1 MMLKI
6 QRNHIDIWL
15 LIVVLGL
22 MVVSLGVV
30 YSASAEWSVKR
41 FDTQSHY
48 LDLHAIK
55 ILLSIAALFI
65 GLSVP
70 YGFYKKITKPVLIV
84 AVLLLVATFV
94 LGGETKGAV
103 RWLRFGGLGFQPSEF
118 AKFALLFHISLLLS
132 TKSEH
137 VREFKRG
144 FLPIIIW
151 ICAVTGLVLAQP
163 NLSTGIM
170 LFMLTIVLLFAGR
183 VRILHLFGMI
193 LVAACVFGLYIL
205 FMAYVLNRPYQL
217 QRILH
222 FVHGDP
228 NGQHNYQ
235 LWQGIIGFGNGG
247 LFGVGPGESRQRDL
261 FLPESYN
268 DFVYSIVGE
277 EYGFVGTILVLGA
290 FLFVMLR
297 GFRIAKH
304 SKDDFARFL
313 AIAITSTITLY
324 ALVNA
329 SVALGILPTTGLPMP
344 FISYG
349 GSSLMLSAFS
359 IGVLLNI
366 SAHTDLHPRLTKSAS
381 VNSEAVASAAGLG
394 KVY

>member
-1 MMLKI
+1 MLKI
-6 QRNHIDIWL
+6 QRNHIDVWL
-15 LIVVLGL
+15 LLVVLGL
-22 MVVSLGVV
+22 MVVSLGIV
-30 YSASAEWSVKR
+30 YSASAEWSFKR

-55 ILLSIAALFI
+55 ILLSIGALFV
-65 GLSVP
+65 GLSIP
-70 YGFYKKITKPVLIV
+70 YTIYKKFTKPVLVV
-84 AVLLLVATFV
+84 AVLLLAVTFV

-118 AKFALLFHISLLLS
+118 AKFALLFHISLLMAV
-132 TKSEH
+132 KGEH
-137 VREFKRG
+137 IKDFKRG

-151 ICAVTGLVLAQP
+151 IGVVTGLVLAQP
-163 NLSTGIM
+163 NLSTGMM
-170 LFMLTIVLLFAGR
+170 LFALTIILLFAGHGR
-183 VRILHLFGMI
+183 MIHLLGMI
-193 LVAACVFGLYIL
+193 VVAVCLFALYVL
-205 FMAYVLNRPYQL
+205 CMAYVLKRPYQL
-217 QRILH
+217 ERIMH

-247 LFGVGPGESRQRDL
+247 LFGVGPGESRQRDF

-277 EYGFVGTILVLGA
+277 EYGLFGTLVILGA

-297 GFRIAKH
+297 GFRIAKYA
-304 SKDDFARFL
+304 KDDYARFL
-313 AIAITSTITLY
+313 AIAISSTITLY

-329 SVALGILPTTGLPMP
+329 SVALGLLPTTGLPMP
-344 FISYG
+344 FVSYG

-366 SAHTDLHPRLTKSAS
+366 SASTDLHPRTTKEEIIKKE
-381 VNSEAVASAAGLG
+381 VLEAETGLG

>member
-1 MMLKI
+1 MLKFR
-6 QRNHIDIWL
+6 RNHIDIWL
-15 LIVVLGL
+15 FIVVLWL
-22 MVVSLGVV
+22 MVMSLGVV
-30 YSASAEWSVKR
+30 YSASAEWSYKR

-48 LDLHAIK
+48 LNLHSIK
-55 ILLSIAALFI
+55 ILLSICALFI
-65 GLSVP
+65 GLSIP
-70 YGFYKKITKPVLIV
+70 YTFYRKFTKSALIA
-84 AVLLLVATFV
+84 AVIFLAVTFV

-118 AKFALLFHISLLLS
+118 AKFALLFHISLLLAV
-132 TKSEH
+132 KGENIKN
-137 VREFKRG
+137 FKKG
-144 FLPIIIW
+144 FLPVTVW
-151 ICAVTGLVLAQP
+151 IGVVTGLILAQP

-170 LFMLTIVLLFAGR
+170 LFALAVILLFVGK
-183 VRILHLFGMI
+183 VRTLHLFGMI
-193 LVAACVFGLYIL
+193 MAASCILFLYVA
-205 FMAYVLNRPYQL
+205 FMAYVINRPYQL

-222 FVHGDP
+222 FVQWNP
-228 NGQHNYQ
+228 NHRLNYQ

-247 LFGVGPGESRQRDL
+247 LLGVGPGESRQRDL

-277 EYGFVGTILVLGA
+277 EYGFIGAIIVLGA
-290 FLFVMLR
+290 FLFVLLR

-304 SKDDFARFL
+304 AKDDFGRFL
-313 AIAITSTITLY
+313 AIGITNTITLY

-329 SVALGILPTTGLPMP
+329 SVALGLLPTTGLPMP

-366 SAHTDLHPRLTKSAS
+366 SAHTDLHPRAAKPAGGDDAVLTPDT
-381 VNSEAVASAAGLG
+381 GLG

>member
-1 MMLKI
+1 MKI

-22 MVVSLGVV
+22 MVVGLGVV
-30 YSASAEWSVKR
+30 YSASAEWSLRR
-41 FDTQSHY
+41 FETQSYY

-55 ILLSIAALFI
+55 ILLSIVALFV
-65 GLSVP
+65 GLNIS
-70 YGFYKKITKPVLIV
+70 YSFYRKFTKPVLVI
-84 AVLLLVATFV
+84 AILFLVVTLM
-94 LGGETKGAV
+94 LGGETKGVV

-118 AKFALLFHISLLLS
+118 AKFALLFHISLLLAI
-132 TKSEH
+132 KGEN
-137 VREFKRG
+137 VRNFNKG
-144 FLPIIIW
+144 FLPIIVW
-151 ICAVTGLVLAQP
+151 IGIVTGLVLAQP
-163 NLSTGIM
+163 NLSTGMM
-170 LFMLTIVLLFAGR
+170 LFALTVALLFVGK
-183 VRILHLFGMI
+183 VRIIHLLGMM
-193 LVAACVFGLYIL
+193 LVAICVFTLYVL
-205 FMAYVLNRPYQL
+205 FMAYVLKRPYQL
-217 QRILH
+217 QRIMH
-222 FVHGDP
+222 FVQSDS
-228 NGQHNYQ
+228 NNRYNYQ

-277 EYGFVGTILVLGA
+277 EYGLLGTLVVLGA
-290 FLFVMLR
+290 FLFIMLR

-304 SKDDFARFL
+304 TKDDFARFL

-366 SAHTDLHPRLTKSAS
+366 SAHTDLHPRIVKSVTPIDTMLTP
-381 VNSEAVASAAGLG
+381 ERGLG

>member
-1 MMLKI
+1 MLKI

-22 MVVSLGVV
+22 MVTSLGIV
-30 YSASAEWSVKR
+30 YSASAEWSFKR

-55 ILLSIAALFI
+55 ILLSIAALFV
-65 GLSVP
+65 GLSIP
-70 YGFYKKITKPVLIV
+70 YSVYKKWTKPLLVI
-84 AVLLLVATFV
+84 AVLFLAVTFV

-103 RWLRFGGLGFQPSEF
+103 RFLRFGGLGFQPSEF
-118 AKFALLFHISLLLS
+118 AKFALLFHISLLMA
-132 TKSEH
+132 TKGENLKD
-137 VREFKRG
+137 FKRG
-144 FLPIIIW
+144 FLPIVIW
-151 ICAVTGLVLAQP
+151 IGTVTGLVLAQP
-163 NLSTGIM
+163 NLSTGMM
-170 LFMLTIVLLFAGR
+170 LFALTMILLFVGH
-183 VRILHLFGMI
+183 VRMTHLFGMMV
-193 LVAACVFGLYIL
+193 VAICLFALYVL
-205 FMAYVLNRPYQL
+205 FMAYVVKRPYQL
-217 QRILH
+217 ERIRH
-222 FVHGDP
+222 YVHGTP

-247 LFGVGPGESRQRDL
+247 LIGVGPGESRQRDL

-277 EYGFVGTILVLGA
+277 EYGLFGTILLLSA

-304 SKDDFARFL
+304 AKDDYARFL
-313 AIAITSTITLY
+313 AIAISSTITLY

-329 SVALGILPTTGLPMP
+329 SVALGLLPTTGLPMP

-366 SAHTDLHPRLTKSAS
+366 SASTDLHPRMTKEEN
-381 VNSEAVASAAGLG
+381 VKKEVLEPETGLG

>member
-1 MMLKI
+1 MLKI
-6 QRNHIDIWL
+6 QRNHIDVWL
-15 LIVVLGL
+15 LFVVLGL

-30 YSASAEWSVKR
+30 YSASAEWSFKR

-48 LDLHAIK
+48 FDLHAIK
-55 ILLSIAALFI
+55 VLLSIAALFV
-65 GLSVP
+65 GLSIP
-70 YGFYKKITKPVLIV
+70 YSVYKKFTKPALII
-84 AVLLLVATFV
+84 AVLFLAVTVV

-118 AKFALLFHISLLLS
+118 AKFSLLFHISLLMAM
-132 TKSEH
+132 KGEN
-137 VREFKRG
+137 VRDFKKG

-151 ICAVTGLVLAQP
+151 IVVVTGLVLAQP
-163 NLSTGIM
+163 NLSTGMM
-170 LFMLTIVLLFAGR
+170 LFALTIILLFVGH
-183 VRILHLFGMI
+183 VRMTHLIGMI
-193 LVAACVFGLYIL
+193 FVAVCVFALYVL
-205 FMAYVLNRPYQL
+205 FMAYVLKRPYQL
-217 QRILH
+217 ERIMH
-222 FVHGDP
+222 FVRGNP

-277 EYGFVGTILVLGA
+277 EYGLLGTIVVLGA

-304 SKDDFARFL
+304 AKDDFARFL
-313 AIAITSTITLY
+313 AVAISSTITLY

-329 SVALGILPTTGLPMP
+329 SVALGLLPTTGLPMP

-349 GSSLMLSAFS
+349 GSALMLSAFS

-366 SAHTDLHPRLTKSAS
+366 SAHTDLHPRVTKTEKE
-381 VNSEAVASAAGLG
+381 NGETLGSETGLG

>member
-1 MMLKI
+1 VLRI
-6 QRNHIDIWL
+6 RRNHIDIWL
-15 LIVVLGL
+15 LIVVLAL

-30 YSASAEWSVKR
+30 YSASAEWSFKR
-41 FDTQSHY
+41 FETQSHY

-55 ILLSIAALFI
+55 TLLSIAALFI
-65 GLSVP
+65 GVSIP
-70 YGFYKKITKPVLIV
+70 YTFYAKFTKSALGI
-84 AVLLLVATFV
+84 AVLFLFVTLL

-103 RWLRFGGLGFQPSEF
+103 RWLRFGGLGFQPSEY

-132 TKSEH
+132 TKGEN
-137 VREFKRG
+137 VRDFKKG
-144 FLPIIIW
+144 FLPIALW
-151 ICAVTGLVLAQP
+151 IGLVTGLVLAQP
-163 NLSTGIM
+163 SLSTGLMI
-170 LFMLTIVLLFAGR
+170 FVLTMILLFIGR
-183 VRILHLFGMI
+183 VKIPHLLGIVVIATCAF
-193 LVAACVFGLYIL
+193 ALYVV
-205 FMAYVLNRPYQL
+205 FMAYVMKRPYQME
-217 QRILH
+217 RI
-222 FVHGDP
+222 VHYVHSDP
-228 NGQHNYQ
+228 NSTHNYQ

-247 LFGVGPGESRQRDL
+247 IFGVGPGESRQRDL

-277 EYGFVGTILVLGA
+277 EYGLVGTLIVLGA
-290 FLFVMLR
+290 FVFIMLR

-304 SKDDFARFL
+304 AKDDFARYL
-313 AIAITSTITLY
+313 TIAVTSTITLY

-366 SAHTDLHPRLTKSAS
+366 SAHTDLHPRLAKPVEEEGALMEEDS
-381 VNSEAVASAAGLG
+381 GLG

>member
-1 MMLKI
+1 
-6 QRNHIDIWL
+6 
-15 LIVVLGL
+15 
-22 MVVSLGVV
+22 
-30 YSASAEWSVKR
+30 
-41 FDTQSHY
+41 
-48 LDLHAIK
+48 
-55 ILLSIAALFI
+55 
-65 GLSVP
+65 LSVP
-70 YGFYKKITKPVLIV
+70 YSVYKKLTKPTLMI
-84 AVLLLVATFV
+84 ALLLLMVTFV

-118 AKFALLFHISLLLS
+118 AKFALLFHISLLLT
-132 TKSEH
+132 TKGEH
-137 VREFKRG
+137 IKDFKKG

-151 ICAVTGLVLAQP
+151 ISIVTGLVLAQP
-163 NLSTGIM
+163 NLSTGMM
-170 LFMLTIVLLFAGR
+170 LFGLTIILLFVGR
-183 VRILHLFGMI
+183 VRILHLAGMI
-193 LVAACVFGLYIL
+193 FVAACVFILYVL
-205 FMAYVLNRPYQL
+205 FMAYVLKRPYQL
-217 QRILH
+217 QRIIH
-222 FVHGDP
+222 FVQGDP
-228 NGQHNYQ
+228 SNQQNYQ

-277 EYGFVGTILVLGA
+277 EYGLLGTIVVLGA

-304 SKDDFARFL
+304 AKDDFARFL

-329 SVALGILPTTGLPMP
+329 SVSLGLLPTTGLPMP

-366 SAHTDLHPRLTKSAS
+366 SAHTDLHPRSMKPREPDAVSLTPES
-381 VNSEAVASAAGLG
+381 GLG

>member
-1 MMLKI
+1 MLKI

-22 MVVSLGVV
+22 MVTSLGVV
-30 YSASAEWSVKR
+30 YSASAEWSFKR

-55 ILLSIAALFI
+55 ILLSIAALFV
-65 GLSVP
+65 GLSIP
-70 YGFYKKITKPVLIV
+70 YSIYKKFTKPALII
-84 AVLLLVATFV
+84 AVLFLAVTFV

-118 AKFALLFHISLLLS
+118 AKFALLFHISLLMA
-132 TKSEH
+132 TKGEH
-137 VREFKRG
+137 IRDFKKG

-151 ICAVTGLVLAQP
+151 IGVVTGLVLAQP
-163 NLSTGIM
+163 NLSTGMM
-170 LFMLTIVLLFAGR
+170 LFALTIILLFVGH
-183 VRILHLFGMI
+183 VRMTHLFGMI
-193 LVAACVFGLYIL
+193 FVAVCLFALYVL
-205 FMAYVLNRPYQL
+205 FMAYVLKRPYQL
-217 QRILH
+217 ERIMH

-277 EYGFVGTILVLGA
+277 EYGLLGTLLVLGA

-304 SKDDFARFL
+304 AKDDFARFL
-313 AIAITSTITLY
+313 AIAISSTITLY

-329 SVALGILPTTGLPMP
+329 SVALGLLPTTGLPMP

-366 SAHTDLHPRLTKSAS
+366 SAHTDLHPRTAKTEKANVEMLG
-381 VNSEAVASAAGLG
+381 SETGLG

>member
-1 MMLKI
+1 MLKI

-22 MVVSLGVV
+22 MVISLGVV
-30 YSASAEWSVKR
+30 YSASAEWSLKR
-41 FDTQSHY
+41 FETQSHY

-55 ILLSIAALFI
+55 ILLSIGALFI
-65 GLSVP
+65 GLSIP
-70 YGFYKKITKPVLIV
+70 YGIYKKFTKFSLMV
-84 AVLLLVATFV
+84 AVLFLIVTFV
-94 LGGETKGAV
+94 LGGEAKGAV
-103 RWLRFGGLGFQPSEF
+103 RWLRFGGLGFQPSEL
-118 AKFALLFHISLLLS
+118 AKFALLFHISLLLA
-132 TKSEH
+132 TKGDQIN
-137 VREFKRG
+137 EFKKG
-144 FLPIIIW
+144 FLPILIW
-151 ICAVTGLVLAQP
+151 IGTVTGLVLAQP

-170 LFMLTIVLLFAGR
+170 LFLLTVILLYVGR
-183 VRILHLFGMI
+183 VRMLYLLGMI
-193 LVAACVFGLYIL
+193 LTAACALTLYVL
-205 FMAYVLNRPYQL
+205 FMAYVLKRPYQL

-222 FVHGDP
+222 FVQIDP
-228 NGQHNYQ
+228 NGKHNYQ

-277 EYGFVGTILVLGA
+277 EYGLIGALLVLCA
-290 FLFVMLR
+290 FLFVMFR
-297 GFRIAKH
+297 GFRIAKFA
-304 SKDDFARFL
+304 KDDFARFL

-366 SAHTDLHPRLTKSAS
+366 SAHTDLHPRMTKFAE
-381 VNSEAVASAAGLG
+381 NDVATLAPETGIG
-394 KVY
+394 KAY

>member
-1 MMLKI
+1 MLKI

-15 LIVVLGL
+15 LIIVLGL
-22 MVVSLGVV
+22 MVTSLGVV
-30 YSASAEWSVKR
+30 YSASAEWSFKR

-55 ILLSIAALFI
+55 ILLSIVALFV
-65 GLSVP
+65 GLSIP
-70 YGFYKKITKPVLIV
+70 YSLYKKFSKPVLIV
-84 AVLLLVATFV
+84 AVLFLAITFV

-118 AKFALLFHISLLLS
+118 AKFALLFHISLLMA
-132 TKSEH
+132 TKGENLK
-137 VREFKRG
+137 EFKRG
-144 FLPIIIW
+144 FLPIVIW
-151 ICAVTGLVLAQP
+151 IGTVTGLVLAQP
-163 NLSTGIM
+163 NLSTGMM
-170 LFMLTIVLLFAGR
+170 LFALTMILLFVGH
-183 VRILHLFGMI
+183 VKMMHLFGMMF
-193 LVAACVFGLYIL
+193 VAICLFAIYVL
-205 FMAYVLNRPYQL
+205 FMAYVLKRPYQL
-217 QRILH
+217 ERIMH
-222 FVHGDP
+222 FVHGTP

-277 EYGFVGTILVLGA
+277 EYGLFGTLVILGA

-297 GFRIAKH
+297 GFRIAKNA
-304 SKDDFARFL
+304 KDDYARFL
-313 AIAITSTITLY
+313 AIGISSTITLY

-329 SVALGILPTTGLPMP
+329 SVALGLLPTTGLPMP
-344 FISYG
+344 FVSYG

-366 SAHTDLHPRLTKSAS
+366 SASTDLHPRTTKEEN
-381 VNSEAVASAAGLG
+381 VKKEVLEAETGLG

>member
-1 MMLKI
+1 MLKI

-30 YSASAEWSVKR
+30 YSASAEWSLKR
-41 FDTQSHY
+41 FETQSHY

-55 ILLSIAALFI
+55 ILLSISALFA
-65 GLSVP
+65 GLSIP
-70 YGFYKKITKPVLIV
+70 YGFYRKFTKLALMI
-84 AVLLLVATFV
+84 AVLLLIITFI
-94 LGGETKGAV
+94 LGGEAKGAV

-118 AKFALLFHISLLLS
+118 AKFALLFHISLLLA
-132 TKSEH
+132 TKGENIKD
-137 VREFKRG
+137 FKKG
-144 FLPIIIW
+144 FLPVIIW
-151 ICAVTGLVLAQP
+151 IAAVTGLVLAQP
-163 NLSTGIM
+163 NLSTGVM
-170 LFMLTIVLLFAGR
+170 LFVLTVVLLYVGR
-183 VRILHLFGMI
+183 VRFTHLLGMI
-193 LVAACVFGLYIL
+193 LVAVCLFTLYIL
-205 FMAYVLNRPYQL
+205 FMAYVLKRPYQL
-217 QRILH
+217 QRIMH
-222 FVHGDP
+222 FVQGNP
-228 NGQHNYQ
+228 NGKHNYQ

-268 DFVYSIVGE
+268 DFIFSIVGE
-277 EYGFVGTILVLGA
+277 EYGLLGTLVVLGA

-297 GFRIAKH
+297 GFRIAKYA
-304 SKDDFARFL
+304 KDDFARFL

-329 SVALGILPTTGLPMP
+329 SVALGIFPTTGLPMP

-366 SAHTDLHPRLTKSAS
+366 SAHTDLHPRMTKS
-381 VNSEAVASAAGLG
+381 VENDSAIITPETGLG
-394 KVY
+394 KAY

>member
-1 MMLKI
+1 MLKT

-15 LIVVLGL
+15 LVVVLGL
-22 MVVSLGVV
+22 MVVSLGIV
-30 YSASAEWSVKR
+30 YSASAEWSFKR
-41 FDTQSHY
+41 FETQSHY

-55 ILLSIAALFI
+55 ILLGIAALFI
-65 GLSVP
+65 GLSIP
-70 YGFYKKITKPVLIV
+70 YGAYKKLTKPALAL
-84 AVLLLVATFV
+84 AVLFLLGTLV

-118 AKFALLFHISLLLS
+118 AKFALLFHISLLLG
-132 TKSEH
+132 TKGDAI
-137 VREFKRG
+137 RDFRRG
-144 FLPIIIW
+144 FLPILFW
-151 ICAVTGLVLAQP
+151 IALVTGLVLAQP
-163 NLSTGIM
+163 NLSTGVM
-170 LFMLTIVLLFAGR
+170 LFVLAIALLFVGK
-183 VRILHLFGMI
+183 VRFLHLLGT
-193 LVAACVFGLYIL
+193 VAVALCLFVLYVL
-205 FMAYVLNRPYQL
+205 FMAYVLKRPYQL

-222 FVHGDP
+222 FVQGDP
-228 NGQHNYQ
+228 HGQHNYQ

-268 DFVYSIVGE
+268 DFVYAIVGE
-277 EYGFVGTILVLGA
+277 EYGLLGTIAVLGA

-304 SKDDFARFL
+304 TKDDFGRFL
-313 AIAITSTITLY
+313 AIAITSTITMY

-349 GSSLMLSAFS
+349 GSSLLLSAFS
-359 IGVLLNI
+359 VGVLLNI
-366 SAHTDLHPRLTKSAS
+366 SAHTDLRPRTARAEYPDDTILPAET
-381 VNSEAVASAAGLG
+381 GLG

>member
-1 MMLKI
+1 MTKT
-6 QRNHIDIWL
+6 QRNHIDMWL
-15 LIVVLGL
+15 LIAVLGL

-65 GLSVP
+65 GLSIP
-70 YGFYKKITKPVLIV
+70 YTIYRKFTKPVLMI
-84 AVLLLVATFV
+84 AVLFLIITIV

-118 AKFALLFHISLLLS
+118 AKFALLFHISLLLA
-132 TKSEH
+132 TKGEH
-137 VREFKRG
+137 IHDVKKG
-144 FLPIIIW
+144 FIPIVLW
-151 ICAVTGLVLAQP
+151 IGLVVGLVLAQP
-163 NLSTGIM
+163 NLSTGVM
-170 LFMLTIVLLFAGR
+170 LFALTLVLLFVGK
-183 VRILHLFGMI
+183 VRLTH
-193 LVAACVFGLYIL
+193 LVAMVSIALCLFAVYVL
-205 FMAYVLNRPYQL
+205 FMAYVLKRPYQL
-217 QRILH
+217 QRIMH
-222 FVHGDP
+222 FVQGDP
-228 NGQHNYQ
+228 NGKHNYQ

-247 LFGVGPGESRQRDL
+247 IFGVGPGESRQRDL

-277 EYGFVGTILVLGA
+277 EYGLIGTMIILGA
-290 FLFVMLR
+290 FFFVMIR
-297 GFRIAKH
+297 GFRIAKYA
-304 SKDDFARFL
+304 KDDFAKFL
-313 AIAITSTITLY
+313 AIAISSTITLY

-329 SVALGILPTTGLPMP
+329 SVALGLLPTTGLPMP

-366 SAHTDLHPRLTKSAS
+366 SAHTDLHPRLARRAEPEDT
-381 VNSEAVASAAGLG
+381 VLTHETGLG

>member
-1 MMLKI
+1 MLKI

-22 MVVSLGVV
+22 MVASLGIV
-30 YSASAEWSVKR
+30 YSASAEWSFKR

-55 ILLSIAALFI
+55 ILLSIAALFV
-65 GLSVP
+65 GLSIP
-70 YGFYKKITKPVLIV
+70 YTMYKKFTKTALMI
-84 AVLLLVATFV
+84 AVLFLAVTFV

-118 AKFALLFHISLLLS
+118 AKFALLFHISLLMA
-132 TKSEH
+132 TKGEH
-137 VREFKRG
+137 IRDFKKG
-144 FLPIIIW
+144 FLPVIIW
-151 ICAVTGLVLAQP
+151 IGVVTGLVLAQP
-163 NLSTGIM
+163 NLSTGMM
-170 LFMLTIVLLFAGR
+170 LFALTIVLLFVGH
-183 VRILHLFGMI
+183 VRMTHLFGMMF
-193 LVAACVFGLYIL
+193 VALCLFALYVL
-205 FMAYVLNRPYQL
+205 FMAYVLKRPYQL
-217 QRILH
+217 ERIMH

-277 EYGFVGTILVLGA
+277 EYGLLGTLLVLGA
-290 FLFVMLR
+290 FLFILLR

-304 SKDDFARFL
+304 AKDDFARFL
-313 AIAITSTITLY
+313 AIAISSTITLY

-329 SVALGILPTTGLPMP
+329 SVALGLLPTTGLPMP

-366 SAHTDLHPRLTKSAS
+366 SAHTDLHPRAVKMENADGEMLG
-381 VNSEAVASAAGLG
+381 SETGLG

>member
-1 MMLKI
+1 MLRI

-22 MVVSLGVV
+22 MVTSLGVV
-30 YSASAEWSVKR
+30 YSASAEWSFKR

-55 ILLSIAALFI
+55 ILLSIVALFV
-65 GLSVP
+65 GLSIP
-70 YGFYKKITKPVLIV
+70 YTVYKKFTKPLLIV
-84 AVLLLVATFV
+84 AVLFLVVTFV

-118 AKFALLFHISLLLS
+118 AKFALLFHISLLMA
-132 TKSEH
+132 TKGENLKD
-137 VREFKRG
+137 FKRG
-144 FLPIIIW
+144 FLPIVIW
-151 ICAVTGLVLAQP
+151 IGTVTGLVLAQP

-170 LFMLTIVLLFAGR
+170 LFALTMILLFVGQ
-183 VRILHLFGMI
+183 VKMLHLFGMMF
-193 LVAACVFGLYIL
+193 VAICLFAIYVF
-205 FMAYVLNRPYQL
+205 FMAYVLKRPYQL
-217 QRILH
+217 DRIMH
-222 FVHGDP
+222 FVHGTP

-277 EYGFVGTILVLGA
+277 EYGLFGTLLLLGA

-304 SKDDFARFL
+304 AKDDYARFL
-313 AIAITSTITLY
+313 AIAISSTITLY

-329 SVALGILPTTGLPMP
+329 SVALGLLPTTGLPMP

-366 SAHTDLHPRLTKSAS
+366 SASTDLHPRTTKEEN
-381 VNSEAVASAAGLG
+381 VKKEVLETETGLG

>member
-1 MMLKI
+1 MLRI

-15 LIVVLGL
+15 LIVVLWL
-22 MVVSLGVV
+22 MVMSLGVV
-30 YSASAEWSVKR
+30 YSASAEWSFKR
-41 FDTQSHY
+41 FETQSHY

-55 ILLSIAALFI
+55 ILLSIAALFV

-70 YGFYKKITKPVLIV
+70 YTFYKKFTKPALII
-84 AVLLLVATFV
+84 AVLFLMITFA

-132 TKSEH
+132 IKGNNIKD
-137 VREFKRG
+137 FKRG
-144 FLPIIIW
+144 FLPVIIW
-151 ICAVTGLVLAQP
+151 IGIVSGLILAQP

-170 LFMLTIVLLFAGR
+170 LFVLTVILLFAGK
-183 VRILHLFGMI
+183 VRTIHILGMI
-193 LVAACVFGLYIL
+193 LIAACLFALYIF
-205 FMAYVLNRPYQL
+205 FMANVLHRPYQL
-217 QRILH
+217 QRIIH
-222 FVHGDP
+222 FMQWDP
-228 NGQHNYQ
+228 NSRQNYQ

-247 LFGVGPGESRQRDL
+247 LLGVGPGESRQRDL

-268 DFVYSIVGE
+268 DFVYSIIGE
-277 EYGFVGTILVLGA
+277 EYGLIGTVIVLGA
-290 FLFVMLR
+290 FLFILRR

-304 SKDDFARFL
+304 AKDDYGRFL
-313 AIAITSTITLY
+313 SIAITNTIALY

-329 SVALGILPTTGLPMP
+329 SVALGLLPTTGLPMP

-366 SAHTDLHPRLTKSAS
+366 SAHTDLHPRVTKS
-381 VNSEAVASAAGLG
+381 VAADATVLTHETGLG
-394 KVY
+394 QVY

>member
-1 MMLKI
+1 MLKV

-22 MVVSLGVV
+22 MVTSLGVV
-30 YSASAEWSVKR
+30 YSASAEWSFKR

-65 GLSVP
+65 GISIP
-70 YGFYKKITKPVLIV
+70 YTVYKKCTKPALIISIIFL
-84 AVLLLVATFV
+84 AVTFV
-94 LGGETKGAV
+94 LGGEAKGAV

-118 AKFALLFHISLLLS
+118 AKFALLFHISLLMA
-132 TKSEH
+132 TKGEH
-137 VREFKRG
+137 IRNFKRG
-144 FLPIIIW
+144 FLPIVIW
-151 ICAVTGLVLAQP
+151 IGIVTGLVLAQP
-163 NLSTGIM
+163 NLSTGMM
-170 LFMLTIVLLFAGR
+170 LFALTIILLFVGQTR
-183 VRILHLFGMI
+183 MLHLVGM
-193 LVAACVFGLYIL
+193 VFAAICVFALYVL
-205 FMAYVLNRPYQL
+205 FMAYILKRPYQL
-217 QRILH
+217 ERIMH
-222 FVHGDP
+222 FVHGTT
-228 NGQHNYQ
+228 NGHQNYQ

-277 EYGFVGTILVLGA
+277 EYGLLGTLVVLGA
-290 FLFVMLR
+290 FLFVLVR
-297 GFRIAKH
+297 GLRIAKH
-304 SKDDFARFL
+304 TKDDFAGFL
-313 AIAITSTITLY
+313 AIAISSTIALY

-329 SVALGILPTTGLPMP
+329 SVALGLLPTTGLPMP

-349 GSSLMLSAFS
+349 GSSLMLSAFC

-366 SAHTDLHPRLTKSAS
+366 SAHTDLHPRMAKKEKPGEVMPATDT
-381 VNSEAVASAAGLG
+381 GLG

>member
-1 MMLKI
+1 MLKI

-22 MVVSLGVV
+22 MVTSLGIV
-30 YSASAEWSVKR
+30 YSASAEWSFKR

-55 ILLSIAALFI
+55 ILLSIVALFV
-65 GLSVP
+65 GLSIP
-70 YGFYKKITKPVLIV
+70 YNLYKKFSKPVLIV
-84 AVLLLVATFV
+84 AVLFLAITFV

-118 AKFALLFHISLLLS
+118 AKFALLFHISLLMA
-132 TKSEH
+132 TKGENLK
-137 VREFKRG
+137 EFKRG
-144 FLPIIIW
+144 FLPIVIW
-151 ICAVTGLVLAQP
+151 IGTVTGLVLAQP
-163 NLSTGIM
+163 NLSTGMM
-170 LFMLTIVLLFAGR
+170 LFALTMILLFVGH
-183 VRILHLFGMI
+183 VKMMHLFGMI
-193 LVAACVFGLYIL
+193 FVAICLFAIYVF
-205 FMAYVLNRPYQL
+205 FMAYVLKRPYQL
-217 QRILH
+217 ERIMH
-222 FVHGDP
+222 FVHGTP

-277 EYGFVGTILVLGA
+277 EYGLFGTLVLLGA

-297 GFRIAKH
+297 GFRIAKYA
-304 SKDDFARFL
+304 KDDYARFL
-313 AIAITSTITLY
+313 AIGISSTITLY

-329 SVALGILPTTGLPMP
+329 SVALGLLPTTGLPMP

-366 SAHTDLHPRLTKSAS
+366 SASTDLHPRTTKEEN
-381 VNSEAVASAAGLG
+381 VNKEVLETETGLG

>member
-1 MMLKI
+1 MLKI

-22 MVVSLGVV
+22 MVVSLGIV
-30 YSASAEWSVKR
+30 YSASAEWSLRR
-41 FDTQSHY
+41 FETQSHY

-55 ILLSIAALFI
+55 ILLSIGALFV
-65 GLSVP
+65 GLSIP
-70 YGFYKKITKPVLIV
+70 YGAYKKLTKPVLMI
-84 AVLLLVATFV
+84 AVLTLAVTFI

-118 AKFALLFHISLLLS
+118 AKFALLFHISLLLAA
-132 TKSEH
+132 KGEH
-137 VREFKRG
+137 IKDFKKG

-151 ICAVTGLVLAQP
+151 ISMVTGLVLAQP
-163 NLSTGIM
+163 NLSTGMM
-170 LFMLTIVLLFAGR
+170 LFGLTMILLFVGR
-183 VRILHLFGMI
+183 VRILHLAGTVGVAI
-193 LVAACVFGLYIL
+193 CVLVLYVL
-205 FMAYVLNRPYQL
+205 FMAYVLKRPYQL
-217 QRILH
+217 QRIMH
-222 FVHGDP
+222 FVQGNS
-228 NGQHNYQ
+228 NGQQNYQ

-247 LFGVGPGESRQRDL
+247 MFGVGPGESRQRDL

-277 EYGFVGTILVLGA
+277 EYGLLGTVVVLGA

-297 GFRIAKH
+297 GFRIAKYA
-304 SKDDFARFL
+304 KDDFARFL
-313 AIAITSTITLY
+313 AVAITSTITLY

-329 SVALGILPTTGLPMP
+329 SVAMGLLPTTGLPMP

-349 GSSLMLSAFS
+349 GSSLMFSAFS

-366 SAHTDLHPRLTKSAS
+366 SAHTDLHPRTAKAPETEAAS
-381 VNSEAVASAAGLG
+381 LAPESGLG

>member
-1 MMLKI
+1 MLKI

-22 MVVSLGVV
+22 MVTSLGIV
-30 YSASAEWSVKR
+30 YSASAEWSYKR

-55 ILLSIAALFI
+55 ILLSIAALFV
-65 GLSVP
+65 GLSIP
-70 YGFYKKITKPVLIV
+70 YTVYKKLTKPLLMI
-84 AVLLLVATFV
+84 AVLFLVVTFV

-103 RWLRFGGLGFQPSEF
+103 RFLRFGGLGFQPSEF
-118 AKFALLFHISLLLS
+118 AKFALLFHISLLMA
-132 TKSEH
+132 TKGEH
-137 VREFKRG
+137 LKDFKRG
-144 FLPIIIW
+144 FLPIVIW
-151 ICAVTGLVLAQP
+151 IGTVTGLVLAQP
-163 NLSTGIM
+163 NLSTGMM
-170 LFMLTIVLLFAGR
+170 LFALTMVLLFVGH
-183 VRILHLFGMI
+183 VKMTHLFGMI
-193 LVAACVFGLYIL
+193 FVAICLFALYVL
-205 FMAYVLNRPYQL
+205 FMAYVIKRPYQL
-217 QRILH
+217 ERIRH
-222 FVHGDP
+222 YVQGTP

-277 EYGFVGTILVLGA
+277 EYGLFGTILLLGA

-304 SKDDFARFL
+304 AKDDYARFL
-313 AIAITSTITLY
+313 AIAISSTITLY

-329 SVALGILPTTGLPMP
+329 SVALGLLPTTGLPMP

-366 SAHTDLHPRLTKSAS
+366 SASTDLHPRMTKEEN
-381 VNSEAVASAAGLG
+381 VKKEVLEPETGLG